1 MNDSTR
7 ALTRR
12 QKRISLNTYKTPPPP
27 PPKQKYQTCKE
38 PALLYFEVRSALVR
52 MNKNR
57 AIDAVLIEMSLALND
72 FEIHKKRN
80 IQQNL
85 QKASENTSS

>member
-1 MNDSTR
+1 MTLPEHLHAD
-7 ALTRR
+7 RR
-12 QKRISLNTYKTPPPP
+12 EYLLIHTKRP